1 MEKRERLLLILLSI
15 AVVGA
20 GFYYGYTFFWGNY
33 VAWGEQI
40 EQNVQRIQEA
50 QRKAAQIEQLVEEVK
65 VTTRELKEARRQ
77 LPREGEFY
85 SLLAKLESQARN
97 SGIPDDKI
105 ITFSRTQTQ
114 TDGIVRTMAISAKF
128 QEIGFEETITML
140 WRFENME
147 RLIDLQR
154 FDLSPVET
162 NSNSFRFDLNLVL
175 NVYMLQDE
183 AEGEEA

>member
-1 MEKRERLLLILLSI
+1 VERRERILLIILSV
-15 AVVGA
+15 AAVGA

-85 SLLAKLESQARN
+85 TLLAELESQARK

-105 ITFSRTQTQ
+105 ITFSRSQTQ
-114 TDGIVRTMAISAKF
+114 TDGMVRRMAISAKF
-128 QEIGFEETITML
+128 QEIGLEETISML
-140 WRFENME
+140 WRFENMQ

-154 FDLSPVET
+154 FDLNPT
-162 NSNSFRFDLNLVL
+162 QTDSNQFIFDLNLVL

-183 AEGEEA
+183 VEGEEA